1 VRHAQSRRALAF
13 FRRAVDGVAAVEF
26 ALLASV
32 LVAPLTLVLYDVGT
46 ALFRQMEVSN
56 AARAGAGYAAY
67 CGCFQPVSTIAGQ
80 PSITSAVA
88 NASSNGFVVAATP
101 APSEACACPDGTLAS
116 ALGSSATPGGTPSCG
131 GTNCTAHGGG
141 FDSTYVTVN
150 AQATYNPIFPIAG
163 VVPAGGFVLTSS
175 ATVRIN

>member
-1 VRHAQSRRALAF
+1 M
-13 FRRAVDGVAAVEF
+13 AAVEF
-26 ALLASV
+26 TLLASG

-46 ALFRQMEVSN
+46 ALFRQMEVDN

-67 CGCFQPVSTIAGQ
+67 CGCFIRPASAPSKRCRQREQQRICGRRDPGALGGLRLSGLNARFGAGQ
-80 PSITSAVA
+80 LRHARR
-88 NASSNGFVVAATP
+88 NAK
-101 APSEACACPDGTLAS
+101 LRR
-116 ALGSSATPGGTPSCG
+116 
-131 GTNCTAHGGG
+131 TNCGAHGGG

-175 ATVRIN
+175 ATIRIN